1 MSVLHRIHY
10 IIASIV
16 TLIHFMLTGLQTLI
30 ADMDKNKAE
39 ITVLMF
45 LRVRVLY
52 ACFIGYHE
60 DYPVDPTCC
69 HATLC

>member
-1 MSVLHRIHY
+1 MFPNGISIWCFLKYKMSVLHRIHY

-16 TLIHFMLTGLQTLI
+16 TLIHFVLTGLQTLI

-52 ACFIGYHE
+52 ALFHW
-60 DYPVDPTCC
+60 
-69 HATLC
+69 